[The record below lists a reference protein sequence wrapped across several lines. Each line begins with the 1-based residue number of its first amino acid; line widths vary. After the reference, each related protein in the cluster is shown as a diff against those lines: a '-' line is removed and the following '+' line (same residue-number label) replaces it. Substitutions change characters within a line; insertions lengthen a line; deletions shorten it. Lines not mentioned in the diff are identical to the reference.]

1 MPAGASRLLGPIHG
15 RGVFQCSNIISNLKG
30 CMHAWWT
37 PETYRMDDEKT
48 EFYILDLSGKIV
60 KKVFLPIINEN
71 IVETYPLSIIGGN
84 VYQVVEN
91 EVEEWDLHVIPVK

>member
-1 MPAGASRLLGPIHG
+1 M
-15 RGVFQCSNIISNLKG
+15 
-30 CMHAWWT
+30 
-37 PETYRMDDEKT
+37 
-48 EFYILDLSGKIV
+48 DLSGEIV

-71 IVETYPLSIIGGN
+71 IVETYPLSISGGN